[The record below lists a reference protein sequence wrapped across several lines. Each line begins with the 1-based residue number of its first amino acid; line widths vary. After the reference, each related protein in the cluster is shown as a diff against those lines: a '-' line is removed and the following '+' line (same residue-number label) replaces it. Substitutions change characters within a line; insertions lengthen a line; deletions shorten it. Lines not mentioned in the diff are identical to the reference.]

1 MSTERIPCPSC
12 ATPLSSDA
20 IVCTKCRTRLKRDK
34 TGKHFIGRRAPAS
47 RPAPQHSISP
57 QPRNAQLRP
66 CSACGHG
73 VWVGAK
79 ACPSCGKPVSKAPVA
94 AIVVGLIIGILLL
107 PLFFSMRSS
116 EATARSDR
124 SSSPESARSKTEASN
139 LIGQCA
145 YNPSDLKYLGRVI
158 KVGPEGINASGESV
172 PGQRAVTVDIPG
184 VGEVPTT
191 YPRFLVV
198 KPCD

>member
-12 ATPLSSDA
+12 ATPLSPEA
-20 IVCTKCRTRLKRDK
+20 NVCTKCRTRLKRDK
-34 TGKHFIGRRAPAS
+34 TGKHFIGRRAPAV
-47 RPAPQHSISP
+47 RPQSQGAAPP
-57 QPRNAQLRP
+57 QPHNAQLQP
-66 CSACGHG
+66 CSACGNG

-79 ACPSCGKPVSKAPVA
+79 ACPSCGKPVSKTPVA
-94 AIVVGLIIGILLL
+94 AIVVGLLIGILLL

-116 EATARSDR
+116 EATTRGDISTIRETSRSD
-124 SSSPESARSKTEASN
+124 TEADS

-158 KVGPEGINASGESV
+158 KVGPEGINSYGESV

-184 VGEVPTT
+184 VGDVPTT

-198 KPCD
+198 KRCN